1 MDSWWVIPSIIVSA
15 LAVGALIFRVGK
27 WVGSVESDRKDFREF
42 IKEVRDDIKE
52 ILGRLPPSSVARGSP
67 LQLTDL
73 GRSISE
79 TLSAREW
86 AEKTA
91 SAIADRAQDKQP
103 YEIQEFCF
111 DYIKKEFSP
120 AAELETRIG
129 MCAYENGIDRD
140 EVLNVLAIELRD
152 VLMGTAG

>member
-27 WVGSVESDRKDFREF
+27 RVGSVEPDRKDFREF

-67 LQLTDL
+67 LPLTDL
-73 GRSISE
+73 GRRISE

-86 AEKTA
+86 AEETA

-120 AAELETRIG
+120 AAELEARIG

-152 VLMGTAG
+152 VLMEPAG